1 MSTDFVT
8 MPVRADSLIHAETT
22 KRGFSITAMVVGIA
36 SLFGAILGWIG
47 LALSVTAIVFGILAL
62 VRKQSRGMAVS
73 GIVTGS
79 IGALG
84 SLIVIFIAV
93 FLVAVFGAT
102 IEGLETGDL
111 TGLEELGFTIESE

>member
-1 MSTDFVT
+1 MTTDFAT
-8 MPVRADSLIHAETT
+8 MPVRADSIVQSQTP
-22 KRGFSITAMVVGIA
+22 KRALSITAMVVGIV
-36 SLFGAILGWIG
+36 SLFGAILGWFG

-84 SLIVIFIAV
+84 SLVVIFIAV

-102 IEGLETGDL
+102 VEGLETGDL